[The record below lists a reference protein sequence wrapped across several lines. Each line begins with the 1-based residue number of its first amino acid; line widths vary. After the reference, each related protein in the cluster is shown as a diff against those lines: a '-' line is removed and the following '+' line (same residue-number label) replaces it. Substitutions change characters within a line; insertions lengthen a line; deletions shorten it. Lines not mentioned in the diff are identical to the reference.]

1 MWQRIITYFK
11 EARSEFAK
19 VNWPTRRQTINYT
32 LVVIGFSLAMAT
44 FLGALD
50 ALYAF
55 LIQRVLGR

>member
-1 MWQRIITYFK
+1 MWQRIVTYLQ

-32 LVVIGFSLAMAT
+32 LVVIGFSLAMAV

-50 ALYAF
+50 ALFAF
-55 LIQRVLGR
+55 IVQRILNR